1 MITDHYENGEIE
13 CIDYL
18 WDNMPL
24 EAFVGGLEWN
34 VKKYMHRWR
43 YKENPVKDLRKA
55 RDYLNVMID
64 VMEGC
69 NKPQFK
75 EWREQAKKNP
85 AEARSSEGDPLWS
98 PFLFVIRLLDQV
110 VDNQT

>member
-24 EAFVGGLEWN
+24 EAFIGGLEWN

-64 VMEGC
+64 VMEGTD
-69 NKPQFK
+69 KPKFR
-75 EWREQAKKNP
+75 EW
-85 AEARSSEGDPLWS
+85 S
-98 PFLFVIRLLDQV
+98 DQPK
-110 VDNQT
+110 